1 MHPTKLIAQAFVSP
15 PNSPMPLNLT
25 PYAPLVE
32 RIGAHAL
39 PLYLAA
45 LPALLLGVTLLWW
58 LLRRYTV
65 PRDKSTL
72 PPPAYL
78 LARLALGFAVVVGG
92 AWLFAELAEQMADA
106 GDAQRLG
113 ALDDLLSAAV
123 GRSLPPLALQ
133 FFATFTHLADTA
145 TLSVLGLGVAA
156 ALVWRQRRWLALG
169 WAVAVAGN
177 AVLNV
182 TLKGIFERTRPVH
195 DTTLFQPQG
204 WSFPSGHSSG
214 AVVAYGMLAY
224 VLVRTWPPAMTP
236 RGGLGV
242 VLAASAVAFT
252 VGCSRVFIQV
262 HYATDVLAGFAS
274 GSVWLAAC
282 ITSIEL
288 TRHYRQKG
296 PVSGA

>member
-1 MHPTKLIAQAFVSP
+1 M
-15 PNSPMPLNLT
+15 NLT

-45 LPALLLGVTLLWW
+45 LPALLLVVAGLWA
-58 LLRRYTV
+58 LARRYAV
-65 PRDKSTL
+65 PRDDSTL
-72 PPPAYL
+72 SPAAFL
-78 LARLALGFAVVVGG
+78 LVRMACGFAVVVGG
-92 AWLFAELAEQMADA
+92 ALLFSELAEQLGDP

-113 ALDDLLSAAV
+113 ALDDALSAAV
-123 GRSLPPLALQ
+123 GRNLPPLALQ

-145 TLSVLGLGVAA
+145 TLSVLGVGVAA
-156 ALVWRQRRWLALG
+156 ALVWRSRRWLALG

-182 TLKGIFERTRPVH
+182 TLKGIFERTRPLH
-195 DTTLFQPQG
+195 DTTLFQPHG

-252 VGCSRVFIQV
+252 IGCSRIFIQV

-274 GSVWLAAC
+274 GSAWLAVC
-282 ITSIEL
+282 ISSIEL
-288 TRHYRQKG
+288 TRHYRQRR
-296 PVSGA
+296 PVPPA

>member
-1 MHPTKLIAQAFVSP
+1 M
-15 PNSPMPLNLT
+15 NLT
-25 PYAPLVE
+25 PYVPLVE

-45 LPALLLGVTLLWW
+45 LPALLLVVAGLWA
-58 LLRRYTV
+58 LVRRYAV
-65 PRDKSTL
+65 PRDDSTL
-72 PPPAYL
+72 SPAAFL
-78 LARLALGFAVVVGG
+78 LVRMACGFAVVVGG
-92 AWLFAELAEQMADA
+92 ALLFAELAEQLGDP

-113 ALDDLLSAAV
+113 ALDDALSAAV
-123 GRSLPPLALQ
+123 GRNLPPLALQ

-145 TLSVLGLGVAA
+145 TLSVLGVGVAA
-156 ALVWRQRRWLALG
+156 ALVWRGRRWLALG

-182 TLKGIFERTRPVH
+182 TLKGIFERTRPLH
-195 DTTLFQPQG
+195 DTTLFQPHG

-236 RGGLGV
+236 QGGLGV

-252 VGCSRVFIQV
+252 IGCSRVFIQV

-274 GSVWLAAC
+274 GSAWLAVC
-282 ITSIEL
+282 ISSIEL
-288 TRHYRQKG
+288 TRHYRQRR
-296 PVSGA
+296 PVPPA

>member
-1 MHPTKLIAQAFVSP
+1 M
-15 PNSPMPLNLT
+15 NLT
-25 PYAPLVE
+25 PYVPLVE

-45 LPALLLGVTLLWW
+45 LPALLLVVAGLWA
-58 LLRRYTV
+58 LARRYAV
-65 PRDKSTL
+65 PRDDSML
-72 PPPAYL
+72 PPAAFL
-78 LARLALGFAVVVGG
+78 LVRMAFGFAVVVGG
-92 AWLFAELAEQMADA
+92 ALLFAELAEQLGDP

-113 ALDDLLSAAV
+113 ALDDALSAAV
-123 GRSLPPLALQ
+123 GRNLPPLALQ

-145 TLSVLGLGVAA
+145 TLSVLGVGVAA
-156 ALVWRQRRWLALG
+156 ALVWRGRRWLALG

-182 TLKGIFERTRPVH
+182 TLKGIFERTRPLH
-195 DTTLFQPQG
+195 DTTLFQPHG

-224 VLVRTWPPAMTP
+224 VLVRTWPPAMTH

-252 VGCSRVFIQV
+252 IGCSRIFIQV

-274 GSVWLAAC
+274 GSAWLAVC
-282 ITSIEL
+282 ISSIEL
-288 TRHYRQKG
+288 TRHYRQRR
-296 PVSGA
+296 PVPPA